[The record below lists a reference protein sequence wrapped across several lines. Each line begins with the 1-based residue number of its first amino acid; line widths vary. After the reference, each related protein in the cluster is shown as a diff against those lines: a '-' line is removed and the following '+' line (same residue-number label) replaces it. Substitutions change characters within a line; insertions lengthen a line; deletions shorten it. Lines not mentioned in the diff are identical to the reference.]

1 MPILSDEATVSHRL
15 QLSKLALIRCCSCF
29 FATIFGTIAITV
41 SFRLVA
47 QVHGGTPAYWSTFAI
62 LLVVWLA
69 SLINMYRLAIGELRA
84 AARRGSMRACAIG
97 VKATADRAACLPRR

>member
-1 MPILSDEATVSHRL
+1 MPVLSDEAIVSRRL
-15 QLSKLALIRCCSCF
+15 QLSKLALIRCFGCF

-41 SFRLVA
+41 SFRLVV
-47 QVHGGTPAYWSTFAI
+47 QVHGGTPVYWSTFAI

-84 AARRGSMRACAIG
+84 AVRRGGMRACEAG
-97 VKATADRAACLPRR
+97 VKATADRAAYFSRR